1 VRRGNL
7 PVPPRPPPLVR
18 FADGR
23 YAPGL
28 SPLRGGITIGMSG
41 DRVRRR
47 RRPCRP
53 VAPVA
58 LFVPVLVAGCGKQD
72 VLDPHSDAERRISTL
87 WWVMLGGAAIG
98 FGVIVLLLFLGWV
111 RRNRASLPFGGGEQA
126 ATALVIA
133 LGVAVPI
140 VVLSALFVWS
150 NIFLIRTT
158 DAPAPGST
166 SLTVR
171 VIGHQWWWE
180 IRYPGTRAVTANE
193 LHIPV
198 ATGVRVA
205 GTTADVIHSLWVPE
219 LNRKVD
225 VIPGR
230 ENVLLLD
237 ADHTGTYPGQCAEFC
252 GLQHAHMEIRVIAE
266 PRQRFQAW
274 LAREASPAAAAT
286 SRGARVFVDQACS
299 GCHQIRGTDARGL
312 VGPDLTHFGSR
323 TTIGAGVLPND
334 REHLRDW
341 IRDPQHA
348 KPGNRM
354 PALKLSEA
362 DLRALVDYLEGLK

>member
-1 VRRGNL
+1 
-7 PVPPRPPPLVR
+7 
-18 FADGR
+18 
-23 YAPGL
+23 
-28 SPLRGGITIGMSG
+28 MSG

-47 RRPCRP
+47 RRPRRP
-53 VAPVA
+53 LASFA
-58 LFVPVLVAGCGKQD
+58 LFLPLIAAGCGKQN
-72 VLDPHSDAERRISTL
+72 VLDPHSHAEQRISTL

-98 FGVIVLLLFLGWV
+98 FGIVVVLLFLGWV
-111 RRNRASLPFGGGEQA
+111 RRNRASLPFGGGERA
-126 ATALVIA
+126 ATALVVG

-150 NIFLIRTT
+150 DIFVIRAT
-158 DAPAPGST
+158 DAPARDST

-180 IRYPGTRAVTANE
+180 VKYPGTTAVTANE

-198 ATGVRVA
+198 DARVRVV

-230 ENVLLLD
+230 DNVLLLD
-237 ADHTGTYPGQCAEFC
+237 ADRAGTYPGQCAEFC
-252 GLQHAHMEIRVIAE
+252 GLQHAHMELRVVAE
-266 PRQRFQAW
+266 PAQRFRTW
-274 LAREASPAAAAT
+274 LANEEAPAGPSS
-286 SRGARVFVDQACS
+286 SRGARVFIDEACS
-299 GCHQIRGTDARGL
+299 GCHQIRGTDARGQ

-323 TTIGAGVLPND
+323 TMIGAGVLPND
-334 REHLRDW
+334 PEHLRDW

-354 PALKLSEA
+354 PGVKLSDA
-362 DLRALVDYLEGLK
+362 DLGALVAYLEGLK